1 MKKAI
6 ATIIA
11 VILLLLLVVALA
23 GSAWFYIYGYWKKGV
38 VSQNIETGGAF
49 CGEGFAAV
57 PIKNIGTDPINISS
71 TKVQTEEYLP
81 TGNTSILLHF
91 NEGSG
96 SSISDSSA
104 NNYVGTAACANPK
117 WLSGADCKFGSCINF
132 TKTPSCY
139 VYMGDA
145 GSNGTNFTANFTVDA
160 WVKRYANGVIVTK
173 AGWDTGYLMGFIL
186 GIQTT
191 DSKLT
196 WCVGDGGIPEDYGLN
211 GYCIKY
217 QTILQNN
224 TWYHIIA
231 VRETTGSQNIS
242 KLYVN
247 GVLVNSSTYANY
259 QTYEYDDIYIGGPA
273 GGSGWSRI
281 NGTIDE
287 VRILNRSMTDA
298 EIKSQQEWNYVCS
311 GSGNKYTCGDLT
323 ITKNSGGYLDPYF
336 DKGVFGGYE
345 SALLRDR
352 NCNGNCE
359 YYIMTKS
366 GRASKVQLFDC

>member
-71 TKVQTEEYLP
+71 TKVQTEEYQP
-81 TGNTSILLHF
+81 TNKTALLLHF

-96 SSISDSSA
+96 TIVYDSSGNG
-104 NNYVGTAACANPK
+104 NNGNIVNPASAT
-117 WLSGADCKFGSCINF
+117 WVNGRLNSALYFNGARVEIPHNESFNVNRLTIEAWVNLSTLPCGSCYSTILKKDGQYILRFGGSPTKLYGILWNGSLRSIASNRNF
-132 TKTPSCY
+132 TNS
-139 VYMGDA
+139 D
-145 GSNGTNFTANFTVDA
+145 
-160 WVKRYANGVIVTK
+160 
-173 AGWDTGYLMGFIL
+173 L
-186 GIQTT
+186 G
-191 DSKLT
+191 K
-196 WCVGDGGIPEDYGLN
+196 
-211 GYCIKY
+211 
-217 QTILQNN
+217 
-224 TWYHIIA
+224 WYHLA
-231 VRETTGSQNIS
+231 FTYNGSEMR
-242 KLYVN
+242 LYVN
-247 GVLVNSSTYANY
+247 GALDNTKP
-259 QTYEYDDIYIGGPA
+259 QTGDLAFDDTTDVGIGDGPGGAGEY
-273 GGSGWSRI
+273 I

-287 VRILNRSMTDA
+287 LRILNRSMTDA
-298 EIKSQQEWNYVCS
+298 EIKSQQGWNYVCS